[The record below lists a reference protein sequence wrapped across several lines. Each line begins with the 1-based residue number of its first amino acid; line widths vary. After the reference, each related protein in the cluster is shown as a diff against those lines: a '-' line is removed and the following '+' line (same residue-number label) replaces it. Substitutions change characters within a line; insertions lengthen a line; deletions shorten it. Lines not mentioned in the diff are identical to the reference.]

1 MGIFGLKNIGEG
13 LIGGYSYWL
22 IMEKE
27 QLKIILSLNG
37 ECWILLKVDIIKSN
51 LKLYL
56 IFENVLTS
64 MLIFHIPSL
73 LFHTNAN

>member
-1 MGIFGLKNIGEG
+1 MKNIGEG

-37 ECWILLKVDIIKSN
+37 ESWILLIVDNIKSK

-56 IFENVLTS
+56 IFKNVLIST
-64 MLIFHIPSL
+64 LIFHIAFLL
-73 LFHTNAN
+73 LFSTTPN